1 MPVGH
6 AGDRSAIEDDLGRTT
21 PVEQG
26 GLVAAQPWQACGAI
40 RRGPAGAIG
49 PPPMY
54 VRGSHPSMSAT

>member
-6 AGDRSAIEDDLGRTT
+6 AGDRSAIGDDLGRTT

-26 GLVAAQPWQACGAI
+26 GLVADRPWQACGAL
-40 RRGPAGAIG
+40 RRGPAGASG
-49 PPPMY
+49 PPMF